1 MAGLV
6 KMLERSLSDPRRLR
20 ALLRFQAAVL
30 TYLAMT
36 GEPGKF
42 AFERVT
48 SLPPMFQAFP
58 LQLSVPAL
66 VVDGLAV
73 LRPGAS
79 MPMNGRSS
87 SSPARSPRGGNPDR
101 AGLAPAV
108 IKIHTLSDGARTLGE
123 VAQQAGLDLGE
134 VVAIAAGPGAGRAGR
149 AAGPDLLPLHPRHGR
164 RPGDRPPDPRAS
176 SAPKERITS

>member
-30 TYLAMT
+30 TYQATT

-42 AFERVT
+42 TFERVT

-66 VVDGLAV
+66 LIDGS
-73 LRPGAS
+73 RCCESAS
-79 MPMNGRSS
+79 IPMIGKSS
-87 SSPARSPRGGNPDR
+87 SSR
-101 AGLAPAV
+101 A
-108 IKIHTLSDGARTLGE
+108 
-123 VAQQAGLDLGE
+123 
-134 VVAIAAGPGAGRAGR
+134 
-149 AAGPDLLPLHPRHGR
+149 
-164 RPGDRPPDPRAS
+164 RPPVAATPIEPA
-176 SAPKERITS
+176 